1 MISET
6 VYKNLQ
12 FEYGDMASWALW
24 KRPGSTPKSNTGD
37 MSIWDDPNLLNILNP
52 DYVFVGLNGSG
63 KHDGYL
69 ALNRPWF
76 NFHSD
81 SPHQQDYKLRYAL
94 MDTPLWGSYITDII
108 KEYQEVDSAK
118 VKTYLQHHPEVIE
131 KNVRLFRQEMK
142 LHGGH
147 PVLIALGSE
156 AYDILVRYFSDD
168 YVIRRIPHYAYT
180 GVNKEQYRL
189 LALKL
194 LEELKPGAVTAA
206 PTAVRE
212 AAHYEAPRPAA
223 PRKVLAEKK
232 LMNGLSRKQYVDEL
246 AELLKK
252 HLSHEVITDELFF
265 AARRRVRSGIK
276 DGYREDFIHVLREGS
291 NNNLLEIYVQA
302 NMKKATIYVKKAGY
316 ADQCPF
322 DMRHDFNSHGLLRYF
337 PEAESP
343 EQLADLILEFLME
356 ADRILAHL

>member
-1 MISET
+1 MTLFQMIC
-6 VYKNLQ
+6 L
-12 FEYGDMASWALW
+12 
-24 KRPGSTPKSNTGD
+24 
-37 MSIWDDPNLLNILNP
+37 
-52 DYVFVGLNGSG
+52 
-63 KHDGYL
+63 KH
-69 ALNRPWF
+69 
-76 NFHSD
+76 
-81 SPHQQDYKLRYAL
+81 
-94 MDTPLWGSYITDII
+94 T
-108 KEYQEVDSAK
+108 
-118 VKTYLQHHPEVIE
+118 
-131 KNVRLFRQEMK
+131 
-142 LHGGH
+142 
-147 PVLIALGSE
+147 
-156 AYDILVRYFSDD
+156 
-168 YVIRRIPHYAYT
+168 
-180 GVNKEQYRL
+180 
-189 LALKL
+189 
-194 LEELKPGAVTAA
+194 
-206 PTAVRE
+206 RE
-212 AAHYEAPRPAA
+212 H
-223 PRKVLAEKK
+223 LAEKK